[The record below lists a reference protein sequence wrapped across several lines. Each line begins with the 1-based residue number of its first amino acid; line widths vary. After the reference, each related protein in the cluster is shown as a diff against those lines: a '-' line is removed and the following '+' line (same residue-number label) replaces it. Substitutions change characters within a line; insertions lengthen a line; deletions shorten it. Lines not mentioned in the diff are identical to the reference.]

1 MQLVSIDSDVF
12 LYPQDEQTATVIKR
26 FKANY
31 NDKAVFEAVLLRTS
45 KPQPSKDACL
55 VESFLGS
62 KGYETRTFCSSPTTN
77 FTDELHLHSPS
88 RATCL

>member
-45 KPQPSKDACL
+45 KPQPSKRCMPGRVVPGIKRLRDAHVL
-55 VESFLGS
+55 LF
-62 KGYETRTFCSSPTTN
+62 TN
-77 FTDELHLHSPS
+77 DELH
-88 RATCL
+88 